1 MKKAFSILFA
11 ALFLFAAGALYAADA
26 TYGPKVYKTDGGDRE
41 VVASGGK
48 ISVES
53 GGTIDVESGGYITG
67 LSLKIAD
74 IVMTGVD
81 YTLSAAE
88 AICNIL
94 NVTGSPSG
102 QSIIAPSITGTG
114 VSRLYTVRNAGS
126 DSGTVTLKKTAGTGV
141 DVATGKTAEVYW
153 LSTDYVR
160 KTADATH

>member
-1 MKKAFSILFA
+1 MRKKLSIFFVI
-11 ALFLFAAGALYAADA
+11 LFLFAAGTVCVADD
-26 TYGPKVYKTDGGDRE
+26 THRTGTNYST
-41 VVASGGK
+41 SGGEK
-48 ISVES
+48 WVV
-53 GGTIDVESGGYITG
+53 GGTLDVESGGYITG
-67 LSLKIAD
+67 FSLKIAD

-88 AICNIL
+88 ALCNIL
-94 NVTGSPSG
+94 VVTGSPSG
-102 QSIIAPSITGTG
+102 QAIIAPSITGTG

-126 DSGTVTLKKTAGTGV
+126 DSGTVTLKKSAGTGV